1 MDTVGKDY
9 KGVRGWLLLLCVSL
23 AILDPFA
30 GFINIMAVT
39 DTLKPYFEQD
49 PALFKLVLIGGV
61 CNICLLVYSMY
72 AGMSLWR
79 AAPNAVMSAKRYLV
93 VLFHYS
99 FFSIFLPQL
108 VGLSEKTQTEIY
120 KTSPI
125 NNLIVMLYASMWF
138 LYMRKSKRVRATYG
152 DGGSVAS

>member
-79 AAPNAVMSAKRYLV
+79 IAPNAVMSAKRYLV

-125 NNLIVMLYASMWF
+125 NNLIVMLYASAWY
-138 LYMRKSKRVRATYG
+138 LYIRKSKRVRATYG
-152 DGGSVAS
+152 ESGSSAL

>member
-125 NNLIVMLYASMWF
+125 NNLIVMLYASAWY
-138 LYMRKSKRVRATYG
+138 LYIRKSKRVRATYG
-152 DGGSVAS
+152 ESGSAAL